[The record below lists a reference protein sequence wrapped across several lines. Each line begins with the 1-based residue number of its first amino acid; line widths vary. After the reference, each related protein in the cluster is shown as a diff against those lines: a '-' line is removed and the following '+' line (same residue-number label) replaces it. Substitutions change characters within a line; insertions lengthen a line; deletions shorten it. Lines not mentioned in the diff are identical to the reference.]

1 MDNELFWK
9 LLEPEHP
16 KAEAFCRKLAGNR
29 DEGDDLYQDSLLT
42 ALRKFDSLR
51 DHDAFRPWLYRII
64 VNGFKNRHRRSWWRR
79 HASLTP
85 EILHALPGSNPEH
98 RLIARRWLERALRNL
113 SADERSLIVLFE
125 LEQWSIAELAELYG
139 CREGAIKTRLFR
151 SRRKMRKTITRYLS
165 QDANEQP
172 DKEAEYAMSRG
183 KASAE

>member
-16 KAEAFCRKLAGNR
+16 KAEAFCRKLTGNR
-29 DEGDDLYQDSLLT
+29 EEGDDLYQDSLLT

-51 DHDAFRPWLYRII
+51 EHSAFRPWLYRII

-85 EILHALPGSNPEH
+85 EVLHALPGGDPEG
-98 RLIARRWLERALRNL
+98 RLTARRWVERALRNL
-113 SADERSLIVLFE
+113 SVDERSLIVLFE
-125 LEQWSIAELAELYG
+125 LRQWSVGELAKLYG
-139 CREGAIKTRLFR
+139 CNEGTIKTRLFR

-165 QDANEQP
+165 RTENTHP

-183 KASAE
+183 EASAE